1 MNSGSAQI
9 LRNDPKS
16 ARLAKDTPDR
26 RCSAPA
32 DGEPRNRRILTGED
46 PKSAFP
52 GAAVP
57 QLGHTCGRCAD
68 LGVHPRRPETHRD
81 LRACTSELHRSR
93 EALSRARGRAPIWG
107 RPQRSTET
115 APIWGHTCWNPPIWG
130 VAPIWGHSSE
140 SAPIWEKSHH
150 VVNETEK
157 SLFPLLFLERS
168 ARRGPIAIAP

>member
-1 MNSGSAQI
+1 MYYIGISPGSAQI

-57 QLGHTCGRCAD
+57 QLPRSAQIWLAPRTTRDRRVCLRAD
-68 LGVHPRRPETHRD
+68 LRSTLYGRFVQSASDRPTAAGGH
-81 LRACTSELHRSR
+81 LRSTTDGRWRSKMLRGGFSRIVLGGLRPAAAEADGAARAKAISLLLKSQPNNNQPLKPVAHRS
-93 EALSRARGRAPIWG
+93 P
-107 RPQRSTET
+107 
-115 APIWGHTCWNPPIWG
+115 H
-130 VAPIWGHSSE
+130 
-140 SAPIWEKSHH
+140 
-150 VVNETEK
+150 
-157 SLFPLLFLERS
+157 
-168 ARRGPIAIAP
+168 